1 MKNKDIKIIN
11 RSTTNELSFREKFF
25 KLFKDCPIPD
35 NELLPNLGLFIKRQD
50 MARIL
55 FMHEL
60 YKKIINV
67 NGMIME
73 FGVRWGQN
81 LALFELFRGIYEPF
95 NYNRKIIGFDTFGGF
110 PSIDI
115 NDGKVNIDSTNNYSV
130 TKNYE
135 QYLEQI
141 LDYHEQESPI
151 PHIKKY
157 QLIKGDATI
166 EIEKYLKVDT
176 WFMRDA
182 NWSPDFPTSAEKAL
196 ELYELEGGTEQFD
209 GVIAVTPTLIES
221 LLELT
226 GEITVWGITFNS
238 DNVVDVLEYQVEQG
252 YYRQGIS
259 DADRKEVIGALA
271 DELMDRILSLPKE
284 RWVELWNVFEKDV
297 SEKHIL
303 IYLENNDLQQLVL
316 DQGWAGEIRD
326 ANGDYFMFIDA
337 NLASLKTDPGIKRT
351 IKYHL
356 DQDTA
361 KVDINYH
368 NEGVFNWKS
377 TRYRTYARLC
387 VPLGAEL
394 TEYSGAMENDKLHGG
409 QPGEV
414 ETIQEKGKTCFGA
427 FISIEPQERGTLSF
441 TYKLPQN
448 ITNQINNGQYQL
460 LVQKQAGTI
469 AHDLEIELNF
479 PKNIKYYQPLD
490 KTGSV
495 DNNTIIFKDD
505 LRQDREYTITF

>member
-110 PSIDI
+110 PSIDK

-166 EIEKYLKVDT
+166 EIEKYLKDHPET
-176 WFMRDA
+176 IIALAYF
-182 NWSPDFPTSAEKAL
+182 DFDLYAPTKKCLQAIKGHITKGTVL
-196 ELYELEGGTEQFD
+196 GFDELNYHLFPGET
-209 GVIAVTPTLIES
+209 IA
-221 LLELT
+221 
-226 GEITVWGITFNS
+226 F
-238 DNVVDVLEYQVEQG
+238 
-252 YYRQGIS
+252 
-259 DADRKEVIGALA
+259 KEVF
-271 DELMDRILSLPKE
+271 ELD
-284 RWVELWNVFEKDV
+284 
-297 SEKHIL
+297 
-303 IYLENNDLQQLVL
+303 
-316 DQGWAGEIRD
+316 
-326 ANGDYFMFIDA
+326 
-337 NLASLKTDPGIKRT
+337 
-351 IKYHL
+351 
-356 DQDTA
+356 
-361 KVDINYH
+361 
-368 NEGVFNWKS
+368 
-377 TRYRTYARLC
+377 RYRIRRSPYN
-387 VPLGAEL
+387 P
-394 TEYSGAMENDKLHGG
+394 TESYI
-409 QPGEV
+409 V
-414 ETIQEKGKTCFGA
+414 
-427 FISIEPQERGTLSF
+427 IE
-441 TYKLPQN
+441 
-448 ITNQINNGQYQL
+448 
-460 LVQKQAGTI
+460 
-469 AHDLEIELNF
+469 
-479 PKNIKYYQPLD
+479 
-490 KTGSV
+490 
-495 DNNTIIFKDD
+495 
-505 LRQDREYTITF
+505 